1 MGIHSRSTL
10 LKFLLIIVTL
20 VFEKFF
26 SGHSFNP
33 IMKPSALIIS
43 GVLAAT
49 SVDARCARPSET
61 PGCSTDTGKC
71 LGAIGN
77 EAPLV
82 GEDFCSSWLSLPVGA
97 ITTTITDATETSTVY
112 NTQTVHTTTGVVSTV
127 TTFTTAVSTTYIFQ
141 RAIAS
146 SEAAPSPSPSTDADA
161 DADADADPAYSAC
174 ISSACSCY
182 LSLSDIPA
190 ASTSTVY
197 ATATSL
203 VSAETTITLIDTTT
217 SLTTTTVIESA
228 AASATIPPNPVI
240 NGNFGTWKT
249 DGNIQ
254 PWANST
260 ATTGDALYLLNAQ
273 VCVNEGTTASPIWYC
288 NTGSIAEVWPPNVS
302 GGYITL
308 SQEFRAKPNTRY
320 QIDFL
325 YRCFVANSAVARVE
339 MLYQGVSGGSVYCP
353 DQSVGF
359 IRPKNAMAFTTD
371 GTGVG
376 TMTLKFWNGPSG
388 TQAMYHYIAEIVAT
402 AV

>member
-1 MGIHSRSTL
+1 
-10 LKFLLIIVTL
+10 
-20 VFEKFF
+20 
-26 SGHSFNP
+26 
-33 IMKPSALIIS
+33 MKPSALIIS
-43 GVLAAT
+43 GVLAAAT

-71 LGAIGN
+71 LGAIRN

-82 GEDFCSSWLSLPVGA
+82 GEDFCSSWLSLPVVA

-112 NTQTVHTTTGVVSTV
+112 NTQTVHATTGVVSTV

-146 SEAAPSPSPSTDADA
+146 SEAAPSLSPSTDAEATPSPSPSTDAN
-161 DADADADPAYSAC
+161 ADPASGIYSAC

-182 LSLSDIPA
+182 LSLSNIPA

-203 VSAETTITLIDTTT
+203 VSVETTTTLTETST

-228 AASATIPPNPVI
+228 AASATIPPNPI
-240 NGNFGTWKT
+240 LNGNFGTWKT
-249 DGNIQ
+249 EGNIE
-254 PWANST
+254 PWTNSS
-260 ATTGDALYLLNAQ
+260 ATTGDKLYLLNTQ

-288 NTGSIAEVWPPNVS
+288 NTGSVAQVWPPNVS

-308 SQEFRAKPNTRY
+308 SQVFRAKPNTRY

-371 GTGVG
+371 GTGIG